1 MQLTSTQDMVDEA
14 VYFLREHEPPEG
26 YFLGF
31 SGGKDSICLIELA
44 KISGVKYTPC
54 YSATGIDPPEVV
66 KFIRIHYPE
75 VLWLRPKYSFWEGI
89 HKKSPPLRMQR
100 WCCDLLKKDPAKH
113 IPLKSRIMGIRS
125 EESSKRASRPRI
137 DRYKGVKQTILKPIF
152 HWKEWH
158 VWDFIEGSGIKYPAL
173 YDEGFS
179 RIGCVICPFL
189 CSKSMKRINT
199 SMKRWPTFYKTFEH
213 AVNRWWLEK
222 RKIRQDIYH
231 DSSEEYIQGWY
242 RGFE

>member
-1 MQLTSTQDMVDEA
+1 MQLTPTQAMVDEA

-44 KISGVKYTPC
+44 KISGVKYTPY

-66 KFIRIHYPE
+66 KFIRINYPE
-75 VLWLRPKYSFWEGI
+75 VIWLRPKYSFWEGVY
-89 HKKSPPLRMQR
+89 KKFPPLRMYR
-100 WCCDLLKKDPAKH
+100 WCCDVLKKDPAKH
-113 IPLKSRIMGIRS
+113 IGLSNRIMGIRS
-125 EESSKRASRPRI
+125 EESLGRANRPRI
-137 DRYKGVKQTILKPIF
+137 DHYKSYKQQQIFKPIF

-158 VWDFIEGSGIKYPAL
+158 VWDLIESNNLEYPSL
-173 YDEGFS
+173 YNEGFD

-189 CSKSMKRINT
+189 PQKNMKKIN
-199 SMKRWPTFYKTFEH
+199 KHIDRWPKYYKVFEH
-213 AVNRWWLEK
+213 SVDRWFNKNLLKREEK
-222 RKIRQDIYH
+222 T
-231 DSSEEYIQGWY
+231 SSEYIQKWY